1 MRGISRIC
9 GGLAAALLA
18 ATGARAEIVEITG
31 EFPAAYRE
39 ASFLESVH
47 VGRLGG
53 QDGPA
58 LALAIERSLAN
69 TEFAVIGG
77 RAGRDTAD
85 GELSGVVTT
94 GVDESRYSK
103 KEKKCVEKDADKK
116 CIREEQV
123 DVPCRRRVI
132 NLNADL
138 RLVRNG
144 DGRIV
149 YSRAFPFRD
158 EISWCEGG
166 SPGRTVE
173 DTVSSAIRNIASGV
187 RSDIAPSVETYRIRL
202 RESTKGMDK
211 DMAKGFKALI
221 KSSQRDLADAC
232 AQWTAMNQAAPGN
245 PSLLYNLGLCAEQR
259 GDYQAALALFQQ
271 STSAGANE
279 GRSSADRA
287 QRLIAGKQ
295 DAAER
300 ARRRRR

>member
-1 MRGISRIC
+1 MRGISKVC
-9 GGLAAALLA
+9 GIAAVLLS

-58 LALAIERSLAN
+58 LALAIERALTN
-69 TEFAVIGG
+69 TQFAVIGG
-77 RAGRDTAD
+77 RAGRDTAE

-132 NLNADL
+132 NLTADL

-144 DGRIV
+144 DGRIL
-149 YSRAFPFRD
+149 YSRAYPFRD

-166 SPGRTVE
+166 SPGRTIE
-173 DTVSSAIRNIASGV
+173 DTVSGAIRNVAQGV

-211 DMAKGFKALI
+211 DMAKAFKALI
-221 KSSQRDLADAC
+221 KSSQRNLADAC
-232 AQWTAMNQAAPGN
+232 GQWTAMNQAAPGN
-245 PSLLYNLGLCAEQR
+245 PSLTYNLGLCAEQR
-259 GDYQAALALFQQ
+259 GDYQAALALFQDA
-271 STSAGANE
+271 SRAGASEGRTSAE
-279 GRSSADRA
+279 RA
-287 QRLIAGKQ
+287 ERLIAGKQ

-300 ARRRRR
+300 AKRRRR